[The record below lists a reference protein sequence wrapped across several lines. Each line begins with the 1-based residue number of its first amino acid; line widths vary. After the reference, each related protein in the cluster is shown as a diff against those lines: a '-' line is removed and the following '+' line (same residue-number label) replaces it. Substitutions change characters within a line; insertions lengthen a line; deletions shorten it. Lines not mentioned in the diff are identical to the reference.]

1 MRYLDPSRKISF
13 STRFKRRLARWQV
26 NRRVK
31 QITALV
37 LVVVAI
43 YGFVSLSPVAF
54 SLVKKIFSGPAVVF
68 SFIFDSNNVKTSA
81 GRTNIL
87 LLGTGGEGHA
97 GKDLSDTVIVLSVDA
112 KQKDAALISIPR
124 DFWVNSLTIKIN
136 TAYALGEEKR
146 EDGGLP
152 LAKSVVGEIVD
163 LPIHYA
169 VRIDFA
175 GFENLIDLIGGVDL
189 AVERSFDDYYYPIAG
204 KEDDTCGFTTKTETD
219 EQGQTITYLV
229 DQNGQKVPDTTDP
242 YFCRFEH
249 IHFEKGP
256 THMSGATALKFVR
269 SRMGTNGEGSDF
281 ARAARQQKVLSAAKD
296 KIFSVETLTDP
307 KKIISVIATLGKS
320 IDTDI
325 TSEEIP
331 SFYKLAQGFD
341 QASLRSLVLDNRG
354 ENGLLVNPPISAEY
368 NNQWVLIPKDNDV
381 AKLQSA
387 IHRFIFSP
395 IQN

>member
-175 GFENLIDLIGGVDL
+175 
-189 AVERSFDDYYYPIAG
+189 
-204 KEDDTCGFTTKTETD
+204 
-219 EQGQTITYLV
+219 
-229 DQNGQKVPDTTDP
+229 
-242 YFCRFEH
+242 
-249 IHFEKGP
+249 
-256 THMSGATALKFVR
+256 
-269 SRMGTNGEGSDF
+269 
-281 ARAARQQKVLSAAKD
+281 
-296 KIFSVETLTDP
+296 
-307 KKIISVIATLGKS
+307 
-320 IDTDI
+320 
-325 TSEEIP
+325 
-331 SFYKLAQGFD
+331 
-341 QASLRSLVLDNRG
+341 
-354 ENGLLVNPPISAEY
+354 
-368 NNQWVLIPKDNDV
+368 
-381 AKLQSA
+381 
-387 IHRFIFSP
+387 
-395 IQN
+395 